1 MEVEEA
7 ISEEPDIQR
16 LQISGGENDNR
27 KDISKSGMLLDEQ
40 SSERLNFV
48 VVGDNLTDIPLEGNS
63 DDQGSQF
70 IQPPASNR
78 DLKPH
83 VEDMLQRLAHSSA
96 HFKHQQRNEPDL
108 TPSQKYEIAREIFE
122 NKPHLFLARF
132 KQHLAMKDIPCFQEY
147 AGDYEID
154 FHLSEIQKWDSKN
167 YKRKKVKN
175 RRYKALMEM
184 MSIGDEYFTEDAM
197 KSRDPLLY
205 EELIGQHLT
214 EEERVEKAN
223 SIMAKNENSLS
234 QFLLRHIEQ
243 QQENALYYSLKH
255 KEEECF
261 EEFDSDSDE
270 EIEIP
275 AKRKLS
281 KPEKKELRAE
291 FLHIMQERFL
301 DGKDLGYDYSTIDDN
316 AVYDDLDTEDK
327 DEEEKY
333 FDNEE
338 PQMLDDTNCT

>member
-1 MEVEEA
+1 MEIEET
-7 ISEEPDIQR
+7 ISEEPDIQK
-16 LQISGGENDNR
+16 LQISGEENGEHQ
-27 KDISKSGMLLDEQ
+27 DISKSDMLLDEE
-40 SSERLNFV
+40 SSERLNP
-48 VVGDNLTDIPLEGNS
+48 VVGDNSTDIPLEGNS
-63 DDQGSQF
+63 DQDSLI
-70 IQPPASNR
+70 IQPANSNS
-78 DLKPH
+78 DLRPH

-108 TPSQKYEIAREIFE
+108 TPNQKYEIAREIFE
-122 NKPHLFLARF
+122 NKPRLFLARF
-132 KQHLAMKDIPCFQEY
+132 KQHLAMKDIPCFQEH

-255 KEEECF
+255 KEV
-261 EEFDSDSDE
+261 S
-270 EIEIP
+270 
-275 AKRKLS
+275 
-281 KPEKKELRAE
+281 
-291 FLHIMQERFL
+291 Q
-301 DGKDLGYDYSTIDDN
+301 
-316 AVYDDLDTEDK
+316 
-327 DEEEKY
+327 
-333 FDNEE
+333 
-338 PQMLDDTNCT
+338 